1 MVSLRVNCSRMFVFC
16 RGVESFFCEECGQG
30 FQLRASLQKHLVNRH
45 ENEPKIYICD
55 VADCKVSYN
64 KRIYLTN
71 HKINYHKIERKYLCQ
86 VSMFHFM
93 LSNKSILKLVC
104 HNNYFIFIG
113 KIGTV

>member
-1 MVSLRVNCSRMFVFC
+1 MFF

-45 ENEPKIYICD
+45 ENEPKIHICD
-55 VADCKVSYN
+55 VGDCKVSFK

-86 VSMFHFM
+86 VSVLYVIN
-93 LSNKSILKLVC
+93 LSNRFKPINCGYGKLVLIVFYVFGDKKC
-104 HNNYFIFIG
+104 
-113 KIGTV
+113 TLT